1 MFFIKEE
8 IKKDVI
14 SMYIYVYTTAF
25 VYFFD
30 W

>member
-14 SMYIYVYTTAF
+14 SMYINVYTTAF